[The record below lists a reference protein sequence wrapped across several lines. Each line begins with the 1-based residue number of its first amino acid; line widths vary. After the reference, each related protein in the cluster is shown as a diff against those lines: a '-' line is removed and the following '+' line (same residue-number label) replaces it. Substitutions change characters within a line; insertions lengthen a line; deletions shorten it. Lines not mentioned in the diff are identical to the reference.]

1 MTGSSAGGRVRIA
14 GAVVAIAALLLTGCA
29 SEPESTPSP
38 TASETPKP
46 TATPTPTP
54 TLTPTPTPVA
64 APDPADPSSW
74 LISAD
79 GIGPIERGA
88 AYPEAIDSLTGL
100 YSVEPSGL
108 CPELVY
114 LRRDGAADVLV
125 IRSEDGSS
133 VRRIWVLGS
142 VRDPEGLRDG
152 GVTEAGIRLG
162 ATVAELQAYP
172 DLELVIERPS
182 STVYSIGD
190 DEAGWVIFTV
200 VEGVVSAIA
209 AAETKFTPQELC
221 A

>member
-1 MTGSSAGGRVRIA
+1 T
-14 GAVVAIAALLLTGCA
+14 
-29 SEPESTPSP
+29 P
-38 TASETPKP
+38 TA
-46 TATPTPTP
+46 TP

-114 LRRDGAADVLV
+114 LKHPDKAGLLV
-125 IRSEDGSS
+125 ILSDDGSAVHRVS
-133 VRRIWVLGS
+133 VS
-142 VRDPEGLRDG
+142 SSTRDAGWPHEGG
-152 GVTEAGIRLG
+152 ATAAGIRLG
-162 ATVAELQAYP
+162 STEAELAATYP
-172 DLELVIERPS
+172 ELELVIERPS
-182 STVYSIGD
+182 STVYAVGD
-190 DEAGWVIFTV
+190 DAAGWIDFVVID
-200 VEGVVSAIA
+200 GVVWNIIA
-209 AAETKFTPQELC
+209 ADTKFVPQELC